1 MDTDLKTY
9 TKGLPRGGVSAL
21 ARQLGISTVYLA
33 QLSARQDNREA
44 KPELCVDIERETGG
58 KVRRWSLRPNDWHRI
73 WPELIGQ
80 PGAPVI
86 PTTAANDTP
95 DQAAA

>member
-9 TKGLPRGGVSAL
+9 TKALPRGGVTAL
-21 ARQLGISTVYLA
+21 AQRLGISSVYLA
-33 QLSARQDNREA
+33 QLSARQNGREA

-80 PGAPVI
+80 PEAP
-86 PTTAANDTP
+86 AANTP
-95 DQAAA
+95 DQAAAA